1 MTQTAHST
9 SRRIVLD
16 TETTGMPA
24 IDGHRIIEIGCV
36 EMIDRELTGNYYH
49 QYLNPEREIDQGA
62 YEVHGI
68 DNTFLA
74 DKPVIA
80 TCIDEFLDFIR
91 GAELV
96 IHNATFDVGFLD
108 YELELLGKTERIADI
123 CSVTDTLAL
132 ARKKHPGARVN
143 LDALTKRYNITQ
155 FNREL
160 HGALLD
166 SEILAQVYLAMTGG
180 QKGLGFTQQQ
190 AQTADTATTL
200 QTAEKITLVEVPVS
214 PEEATAHQQFFKP
227 QS

>member
-1 MTQTAHST
+1 MEQTT
-9 SRRIVLD
+9 NRRIVLD

-68 DNTFLA
+68 DNNFLA

-190 AQTADTATTL
+190 TQTADTATTL
-200 QTAEKITLVEVPVS
+200 QAAEKITLVEVPVS